1 MMRLAHFHF
10 RHPIKDLARIE
21 VAENPTLELEEERRM
36 QRIAEIEQDV
46 RTGQPV
52 EQFLSRKADESHG
65 PEVVRVAR
73 RRLVQQAI
81 GIFQSMFVKPPL
93 KDPDARFIFTRIR
106 RGW

>member
-21 VAENPTLELEEERRM
+21 VAEDSALELEEERRM
-36 QRIAEIEQDV
+36 QRIAEIEQAV
-46 RTGQPV
+46 WSGQPV
-52 EQFLSRKADESHG
+52 EQFLPRKPDESHG

-81 GIFQSMFVKPPL
+81 GTLQSMFIKPPL
-93 KDPDARFIFTRIR
+93 KNPDARFIFTRVR
-106 RGW
+106 RGC